1 MARQRAVDLALDLAR
16 MPAFASSMA
25 ASPLPVDV
33 LEVIRIAAESPDACR
48 AAALA
53 TGQPEPVLVEA
64 ARFYVQQILFRPEAD
79 CYRVLGI
86 RPDDSRELARVHMRW
101 LLQWLHPDRNDGWDA
116 IYAKRIVKAWREVS
130 TGSGA
135 AGNPRPTVGGAESQ
149 GRANSQSRRFSA
161 SFRPPLIK
169 WPIKNAWSRK
179 KFHPRFPAVALIAA
193 GLVTILLVLGLTAPA
208 SGSNSALSNHWC
220 AGDCRSA
227 FALTER

>member
-1 MARQRAVDLALDLAR
+1 MAGQRAVDLALDLAR

-25 ASPLPVDV
+25 ASPLPSDV

-53 TGQPEPVLVEA
+53 TGQPEPVLIEA

-79 CYRVLGI
+79 CYRILGI
-86 RPDDSRELARVHMRW
+86 RPDDSREVARVHMRW

-130 TGSGA
+130 TGSSA
-135 AGNPRPTVGGAESQ
+135 AGDSHPIAEGAESLR
-149 GRANSQSRRFSA
+149 RANNQTRRFSA
-161 SFRPPLIK
+161 SARPPLIK
-169 WPIKNAWSRK
+169 WPIKKAWSGK
-179 KFHPRFPAVALIAA
+179 KLDPRLSAAAPIAA

-208 SGSNSALSNHWC
+208 SGGNSVLSDHQC

-227 FALTER
+227 SAVT